1 MNDIIIRLIP
11 MPSRLKGLVKEDPD
25 GDYNIYIREQDP
37 IETQRETLLHE
48 LEHIRRGHLH
58 GGRDVAACEAEAE
71 AAAKRRAPRSADP
84 GRVHEPHRIA

>member
-48 LEHIRRGHLH
+48 LEHIRLGHLD
-58 GGRDVAACEAEAE
+58 GLKEVELCEAEAE
-71 AAAKRRAPRSADP
+71 AAAKRRAPRSGSP